1 MKKILTLMAAMSAC
15 AGTAMASD
23 FNFAD
28 PTKDAE
34 KPGSD
39 LNYNETA
46 KAFSFTVTK
55 DDEIT
60 LTATGD
66 VTVKLGGA
74 VLTAADGK
82 YKATA
87 DGELTIEL
95 GTSAVTKIVVVSSN
109 SRLVQAEIE
118 KAQDKMGEAIAAVA
132 KYVNYLD
139 FYNKVQE
146 EISKAGQKVQDVKA
160 KLAELKEANNVTD
173 DNREALI
180 AELTS
185 TTLLADDNY
194 GAVVMAEN
202 AIAKADEAFAKYKE
216 IVEVDSK
223 IATSALDK
231 ANGTATK
238 DEWRDNGGEAINNTT
253 MFTHNLKAVK
263 NNRGD
268 VTGTAL
274 DGFKTT
280 WIEGE
285 WKSLKDS
292 VNTIKNDALAE
303 LGKYPNSF
311 KGYKYVKSDFFY
323 YENGSDENDPD
334 NGKLWVNDDVLTDQA
349 AFQAKYQEVVA
360 KLRNVIARAN
370 FERDNLKT
378 VNDLTAKVNKVDD
391 ALKAGAPFALDAD
404 NDFNLLKEQI
414 TAMQTEI
421 SNSENR
427 YMYGQDELSTF
438 VTNISGVS
446 TMLDAFYTELVGKA
460 RTDLEAKL
468 DAAQKNLTKVS
479 YEVSAKYEHES
490 ATQVE
495 YQKQFSEQQ
504 NKLDEVKKNVAASA
518 FPTVQTDYKAFA
530 DRISNINKKVDEI
543 WGTTLSSQKQEILT
557 HNQEAKDQIFKAIDA
572 VRADYSL
579 YVEKINTWI
588 TDDATKA
595 AATDLKAN
603 LNKLF
608 SIVNGL
614 DDMKAE
620 VTEAVDKMTEN
631 IKKESDEEFGAHY
644 EANKNI
650 YRLTDD
656 KVKGYLNST
665 ETVSNTIYNE
675 LKAAA
680 KTANAKAY
688 YFVQHS
694 YNIKSIDWADDLI
707 KTAKRNVKTGDRNEK
722 MSAAAAAKF
731 KVAYG
736 KIREKDLTA
745 PEGQQ
750 GEGYVKIAETE
761 IDRLNTYDVDAADF
775 KDNILADKVVKNK
788 DGKRELPEKFIAP
801 VETAVKALNEE
812 LESYTTQYELIYEK
826 KVEWNTAKAKEDE
839 LQAKVD
845 AWEEAN
851 KVAAENH
858 FNVNKE
864 LTLVNED
871 LAKAL
876 ENLEEG
882 CLTAK
887 KCEDATNKA
896 LENYEVKMYMIQH
909 FTEAKANEAAAP
921 VVSAKVAEVEKA
933 IADARTKVADYADD
947 IKNKANAELNTI
959 DGKLTTLKKS
969 IDLSVKK
976 NEIAANKDGF
986 IASLTTLAG
995 DVTKVLEAAAQAA
1008 KDADLDYNGDGKVNV
1023 QDLVDADADFQK
1035 TGDGFTFYKFLDAYL
1050 EYLSK

>member
-23 FNFAD
+23 FNFAN
-28 PTKDAE
+28 PSVDAKE
-34 KPGSD
+34 EGSA
-39 LNYNETA
+39 LTYNETA

-66 VTVKLGGA
+66 VTVKLEGT
-74 VLTAADGK
+74 VLTAEDGK

-87 DGELTIEL
+87 DGTLTIEL

-118 KAQDKMGEAIAAVA
+118 KAQVKMGEAIAAVA
-132 KYVNYLD
+132 KYVGYGD
-139 FYNKVQE
+139 FYNAVQA

-160 KLAELKEANNVTD
+160 KLAVLKETNSVTD

-185 TTLLADDNY
+185 TTLLADGNY
-194 GAVVMAEN
+194 GAVKMAEN
-202 AIAKADEAFAKYKE
+202 AVAEAETTFALFNKIIGTEKEGDDAKVAID
-216 IVEVDSK
+216 
-223 IATSALDK
+223 ALNK
-231 ANGTATK
+231 ANGVATQG
-238 DEWRDNGGEAINNTT
+238 EWMVNGGEKINNTT

-263 NNRGD
+263 NHLGI
-268 VTGTAL
+268 VTKVEL

-280 WIEGE
+280 WIESE
-285 WKSLKDS
+285 WKNLNKE
-292 VNTIKNDALAE
+292 VNETIKNAAVAE
-303 LGKYPNSF
+303 LGKFPKAF
-311 KGYKYVKSDFFY
+311 V
-323 YENGSDENDPD
+323 ENDE
-334 NGKLWVNDDVLTDQA
+334 QA
-349 AFQAKYQEVVA
+349 FIEMYQEVVE

-378 VNDLTAKVNKVDD
+378 VNDLTAKVNKVDA
-391 ALKAGAPFALDAD
+391 ALKAGAPFVLDAD
-404 NDFNLLKEQI
+404 NDFTLLKEQI

-421 SNSENR
+421 SSSENR
-427 YMYGQDELSTF
+427 YMYSQDNFSEF
-438 VTNISGVS
+438 VNTISGVS
-446 TMLDAFYTELVGKA
+446 TKLDGFYTELVGKA
-460 RTDLEAKL
+460 RTDLQAKL
-468 DAAQKNLTKVS
+468 KAAQENLTKVS

-490 ATQVE
+490 ATQKE

-504 NKLDEVKKNVAASA
+504 NKLDEVKKNVAAST
-518 FPTVQTDYKAFA
+518 FPTVQTDYKAFV
-530 DRISNINKKVDEI
+530 DQISNINKKVDEI
-543 WGTTLSSQKQEILT
+543 WGTTLSSQKAEINT
-557 HNQEAKDQIFKAIDA
+557 HNQAAKKKIFDAIDA

-588 TDDATKA
+588 NDDATKKS
-595 AATDLKAN
+595 ATDLKAN
-603 LNKLF
+603 LNELF

-650 YRLTDD
+650 YRLTED
-656 KVKGYLNST
+656 KVTGYLNST
-665 ETVSNTIYNE
+665 KTVSDAIYDE
-675 LKAAA
+675 LKEAAT
-680 KTANAKAY
+680 TANAKAY
-688 YFVQHS
+688 DFVKTNTG
-694 YNIKSIDWADDLI
+694 YGVKSIRWANNLI
-707 KTAKRNVKTGDRNEK
+707 SDAKYNVKTGDKNEK
-722 MSAAAAAKF
+722 MSAEAAAKF
-731 KVAYG
+731 KAAYD
-736 KIREKDLTA
+736 KIAQKDLTA
-745 PEGQQ
+745 PKGEQ

-761 IDRLNTYDVDAADF
+761 IERLYNYDINKADF

-788 DGKRELPEKFIAP
+788 EGKRELPEQYIAP
-801 VETAVKALNEE
+801 VETAVNALNNE
-812 LESYTTQYELIYEK
+812 LESYKAQYKDIYAL
-826 KVEWNTAKAKEDE
+826 KVDWNTAKAKEDE

-845 AWEEAN
+845 AWEKAN
-851 KVAAENH
+851 NVAAENH

-864 LTLVNED
+864 LTAVNEN
-871 LAKAL
+871 LAKTL
-876 ENLEEG
+876 ENLEKG
-882 CLTAK
+882 CLTAT
-887 KCEDATNKA
+887 KCQDATDKA
-896 LENYEVKMYMIQH
+896 KENYAVKMYMIQH

-947 IKNKANAELNTI
+947 IKNKANADLNTI
-959 DGKLTTLKKS
+959 DDKLTTLKNS
-969 IDLSVKK
+969 IDASVKA
-976 NEIAANKDGF
+976 NTIAANKDGF

-1008 KDADLDYNGDGKVNV
+1008 KDADLDYNGDGKVDV
-1023 QDLVDADADFQK
+1023 KDLVDADADFQN

>member
-23 FNFAD
+23 FNFAN
-28 PTKDAE
+28 PTVDAKE
-34 KPGSD
+34 DGSA
-39 LNYNETA
+39 LTYNETA
-46 KAFSFTVTK
+46 KAFSFTVTNG
-55 DDEIT
+55 DEIT

-74 VLTAADGK
+74 VLTAEDGK

-118 KAQDKMGEAIAAVA
+118 KAQVKMGEVIAAAA

-139 FYNKVQE
+139 FYNAVQA

-160 KLAELKEANNVTD
+160 KLAEYKEANNVTD
-173 DNREALI
+173 ANKDALI
-180 AELTS
+180 AELNS
-185 TTLLADDNY
+185 TVLLADGNY
-194 GAVVMAEN
+194 GAVKMAED
-202 AIAKADEAFAKYKE
+202 AIANADATFALFN
-216 IVEVDSK
+216 K
-223 IATSALDK
+223 IIGTDAKVALNALKK
-231 ANGTATK
+231 ANGTATQG
-238 DEWRDNGGEAINNTT
+238 EWVVNGGERINNTT

-263 NNRGD
+263 NNHGI
-268 VTGTAL
+268 VTDTAL

-280 WIEGE
+280 WIESE
-285 WKSLKDS
+285 WTNLNNE
-292 VNTIKNDALAE
+292 VNTTIKNAAIAE
-303 LGKYPNSF
+303 LNKYPAAF
-311 KGYKYVKSDFFY
+311 V
-323 YENGSDENDPD
+323 ENDE
-334 NGKLWVNDDVLTDQA
+334 QA
-349 AFQAKYQEVVA
+349 FVDMYQEVVE
-360 KLRNVIARAN
+360 KLANVIARAN

-378 VNDLTAKVNKVDD
+378 VNDLTAKVNKVDA

-404 NDFNLLKEQI
+404 NDFTLLKEQI

-421 SNSENR
+421 SSSENR
-427 YMYGQDELSTF
+427 YMYSQDNFSTF
-438 VTNISGVS
+438 VTNINGVS
-446 TMLDAFYTELVGKA
+446 TKLDAFYTELVGKA

-490 ATQVE
+490 ATQKE

-530 DRISNINKKVDEI
+530 DQISNINKKVDEI

-588 TDDATKA
+588 NDDATKA

-603 LNKLF
+603 LNELF

-650 YRLTDD
+650 YRLTED
-656 KVKGYLNST
+656 KVTGYLNST
-665 ETVSNTIYNE
+665 KTVSDAIYDE

-680 KTANAKAY
+680 RTANAKAY
-688 YFVQHS
+688 NFVKTNTN
-694 YNIKSIDWADDLI
+694 YGVKSIRWATNLI
-707 KTAKRNVKTGDRNEK
+707 SDAKRNVKTGDRNEK

-731 KVAYG
+731 KVAYD
-736 KIREKDLTA
+736 KIREKDPNA

-761 IDRLNTYDVDAADF
+761 IERLYHYDITKADF

-801 VETAVKALNEE
+801 VETAVNALNKE
-812 LESYTTQYELIYEK
+812 LESYTTQYKLIYEK

-845 AWEEAN
+845 AWEKAN
-851 KVAAENH
+851 NVAAENH

-896 LENYEVKMYMIQH
+896 IENYKVKMYMIEH

-947 IKNKANAELNTI
+947 IKNKANADLNTI
-959 DGKLTTLKKS
+959 DGNLKTLKSS
-969 IDLSVKK
+969 IDASVKA
-976 NEIAANKDGF
+976 NTIAANKDSF

-1008 KDADLDYNGDGKVNV
+1008 KDANLDYNGDGKVNV

>member
-23 FNFAD
+23 FNFAN
-28 PTKDAE
+28 PSVDAKE
-34 KPGSD
+34 DGSA
-39 LNYNETA
+39 LTYNETA
-46 KAFSFTVTK
+46 KAFSFTVTAE
-55 DDEIT
+55 DEIT

-66 VTVKLGGA
+66 VTVKLNGST
-74 VLTAADGK
+74 LTAVDGK

-87 DGELTIEL
+87 DGKLTIEL
-95 GTSAVTKIVVVSSN
+95 GTSVVTKIVVVSSN

-118 KAQDKMGEAIAAVA
+118 KAQVKMGDAIAAVA

-146 EISKAGQKVQDVKA
+146 EISKAGRKVQDVKA
-160 KLAELKEANNVTD
+160 KLAELKETNSVTD
-173 DNREALI
+173 ANRETLI

-185 TTLLADDNY
+185 TTLLADGNY
-194 GAVVMAEN
+194 GAVKMAEN
-202 AIAKADEAFAKYKE
+202 AVAEAETTFALFNKIIGTEKEGDDAKVAID
-216 IVEVDSK
+216 
-223 IATSALDK
+223 ALNK
-231 ANGTATK
+231 ANGVATQG
-238 DEWRDNGGEAINNTT
+238 EWMVNGGEKINNTT

-263 NNRGD
+263 NHLGI
-268 VTGTAL
+268 VTKVEL

-280 WIEGE
+280 WIESE
-285 WKSLKDS
+285 WKNLNKE
-292 VNTIKNDALAE
+292 VNETIKNAAVAE
-303 LGKYPNSF
+303 LGKFPKAF
-311 KGYKYVKSDFFY
+311 V
-323 YENGSDENDPD
+323 ENDE
-334 NGKLWVNDDVLTDQA
+334 QA
-349 AFQAKYQEVVA
+349 FIEMYQEVVE

-378 VNDLTAKVNKVDD
+378 VNDLTAKVNKVDA

-404 NDFNLLKEQI
+404 NDFTLLKEQI

-421 SNSENR
+421 NSSENR
-427 YMYGQDELSTF
+427 YMYSQDNFSEF
-438 VTNISGVS
+438 VNTISGVS
-446 TMLDAFYTELVGKA
+446 TKLDGFYTELVGKA
-460 RTDLEAKL
+460 RTDLQAKL
-468 DAAQKNLTKVS
+468 KAAQENLTKVS

-490 ATQVE
+490 ATQKE

-504 NKLDEVKKNVAASA
+504 NSLDKVKNDVKAST
-518 FPTVQTDYKAFA
+518 FPTVQTDYKTFV
-530 DRISNINKKVDEI
+530 DQISNINKKVDEI
-543 WGTTLSSQKQEILT
+543 WGTTLSKQKAEINT
-557 HNQEAKDQIFKAIDA
+557 HNQEAKNQIFKAIDA

-588 TDDATKA
+588 NDDATKK

-603 LNKLF
+603 LNELF

-650 YRLTDD
+650 YRLTED
-656 KVKGYLNST
+656 KVTGYLNST
-665 ETVSNTIYNE
+665 KTVSDAIYDE
-675 LKAAA
+675 LKEAAT
-680 KTANAKAY
+680 TANDKAY
-688 YFVQHS
+688 DFVKTNTG
-694 YNIKSIDWADDLI
+694 YGVKSIRWANNLI
-707 KTAKRNVKTGDRNEK
+707 SDAKYNVKTGDKNEK
-722 MSAAAAAKF
+722 MSAEAAAKF
-731 KVAYG
+731 KAAYD
-736 KIREKDLTA
+736 KIAQKDLTA
-745 PEGQQ
+745 PKGEQ

-761 IDRLNTYDVDAADF
+761 IERLYNYDINKADF

-788 DGKRELPEKFIAP
+788 EGKRELPEQYIAP
-801 VETAVKALNEE
+801 VETAVNALNNE
-812 LESYTTQYELIYEK
+812 LESYKAQYKDIYAL
-826 KVEWNTAKAKEDE
+826 KVDWNTAKAKEDE

-845 AWEEAN
+845 AWEKAN
-851 KVAAENH
+851 NVAAENH

-864 LTLVNED
+864 LTAVNEN
-871 LAKAL
+871 LAKTL
-876 ENLEEG
+876 ENLEKG
-882 CLTAK
+882 CLTAT
-887 KCEDATNKA
+887 KCQDATDKA
-896 LENYEVKMYMIQH
+896 KENYAVKMYMIQH

-947 IKNKANAELNTI
+947 IKNKANADLNTI
-959 DGKLTTLKKS
+959 DGKLTTLKNS
-969 IDLSVKK
+969 IDASVKA
-976 NEIAANKDGF
+976 NTIAANKDGF

>member
-23 FNFAD
+23 FNFAN
-28 PTKDAE
+28 PTVDAKE
-34 KPGSD
+34 DGSA
-39 LNYNETA
+39 LTYNETA
-46 KAFSFTVTK
+46 KAFSFTVTAE
-55 DDEIT
+55 DEIT

-66 VTVKLGGA
+66 VTVKLNGSA
-74 VLTAADGK
+74 LTAVDGK

-118 KAQDKMGEAIAAVA
+118 KAQAKMGEAIAAVA
-132 KYVNYLD
+132 KYVGYSE
-139 FYNKVQE
+139 FYNKVQAE
-146 EISKAGQKVQDVKA
+146 VSKAGQKVQDVKA
-160 KLAELKEANNVTD
+160 KLAVLKETNKVTNE
-173 DNREALI
+173 NRDALI
-180 AELTS
+180 AELNS
-185 TTLLADDNY
+185 TTLLADGTY
-194 GAVVMAEN
+194 GAVKMAED
-202 AIAKADEAFAKYKE
+202 AIAKADATFALFT
-216 IVEVDSK
+216 K
-223 IATSALDK
+223 IIGTDAKVALDALTK
-231 ANGTATK
+231 ANGTATQG
-238 DEWRDNGGEAINNTT
+238 EWVVNGGEKINNTT

-263 NNRGD
+263 NHGI

-280 WIEGE
+280 WIESE
-285 WKSLKDS
+285 WKNLNDE
-292 VNTIKNDALAE
+292 VNKTIKDAAVAE
-303 LGKYPNSF
+303 LGKYPNAF
-311 KGYKYVKSDFFY
+311 V
-323 YENGSDENDPD
+323 ENDE
-334 NGKLWVNDDVLTDQA
+334 QA
-349 AFQAKYQEVVA
+349 FVAMYNEVVE

-378 VNDLTAKVNKVDD
+378 VNDLTAKVNKVDA

-404 NDFNLLKEQI
+404 NDFTLLKEQI

-421 SNSENR
+421 NSSENR
-427 YMYGQDELSTF
+427 YMYSQDNFSEF
-438 VTNISGVS
+438 VNTISGVS
-446 TMLDAFYTELVGKA
+446 TKLDGFYTELVGKA
-460 RTDLEAKL
+460 RTDLQAKL
-468 DAAQKNLTKVS
+468 KAAQENLTKVS

-490 ATQVE
+490 ATQKE

-504 NKLDEVKKNVAASA
+504 NKLDKVKNDVKAST
-518 FPTVQTDYKAFA
+518 FPTVQTDYKTFV
-530 DRISNINKKVDEI
+530 DQVSNINKKVDEI
-543 WGTTLSSQKQEILT
+543 WGTTLSSQKAEINT
-557 HNQEAKDQIFKAIDA
+557 HNQAAKNQIFKAIDA

-588 TDDATKA
+588 NDDATKK

-603 LNKLF
+603 LNELF

-650 YRLTDD
+650 YRLTED
-656 KVKGYLNST
+656 KVTGYLNST
-665 ETVSNTIYNE
+665 KTVSDAIYDE
-675 LKAAA
+675 LKEAAT
-680 KTANAKAY
+680 TANDKAY
-688 YFVQHS
+688 DFVKTNTG
-694 YNIKSIDWADDLI
+694 YGVKSIRWATNLI
-707 KTAKRNVKTGDRNEK
+707 SDAKRNVKTGDKNEK
-722 MSAAAAAKF
+722 MSVEAAAKF
-731 KVAYG
+731 KAAYD
-736 KIREKDLTA
+736 KIAQKDLTA
-745 PEGQQ
+745 PKGEQ

-761 IDRLNTYDVDAADF
+761 IERLYNYDINKADF

-788 DGKRELPEKFIAP
+788 EGKRELPEQYIAP
-801 VETAVKALNEE
+801 VETAVNALNKE
-812 LESYTTQYELIYEK
+812 LASYTAQYKDIYAL
-826 KVEWNTAKAKEDE
+826 KVDWNTAKAKEDE

-845 AWEEAN
+845 AWEKAN
-851 KVAAENH
+851 NVAAENH

-871 LAKAL
+871 LANTLK
-876 ENLEEG
+876 NLEKG
-882 CLTAK
+882 CLTAT
-887 KCEDATNKA
+887 KCQDATDKA
-896 LENYEVKMYMIQH
+896 KENYAVKMYMIQH

-933 IADARTKVADYADD
+933 IADARTKVAVYADD
-947 IKNKANAELNTI
+947 IKNKANADLNTI
-959 DGKLTTLKKS
+959 EGKLTDLKKS
-969 IDLSVKK
+969 IDLSVEK
-976 NEIAANKDGF
+976 NTIAANKDGF
-986 IASLTTLAG
+986 IANLTTLAG

-1008 KDADLDYNGDGKVNV
+1008 KDADLDYNGDGKVDV
-1023 QDLVDADADFQK
+1023 KDLVDADADFQN

>member
-23 FNFAD
+23 FNFAN
-28 PTKDAE
+28 PTVDAKE
-34 KPGSD
+34 DGSSLKYD
-39 LNYNETA
+39 ETA
-46 KAFSFTVTK
+46 KSFSFIVTAE
-55 DDEIT
+55 DEIT

-66 VTVKLGGA
+66 VTVKLNGST
-74 VLTAADGK
+74 LTAVDGK

-87 DGELTIEL
+87 DGTLTIEL

-118 KAQDKMGEAIAAVA
+118 KAQAKMGEAIAAVA

-146 EISKAGQKVQDVKA
+146 KISEAGQKVQDVKA
-160 KLAELKEANNVTD
+160 KLAEYKEANNVTD
-173 DNREALI
+173 ANKDALI
-180 AELTS
+180 AELNS
-185 TTLLADDNY
+185 TVLLADGNY
-194 GAVVMAEN
+194 GAVKMAEE
-202 AIAKADEAFAKYKE
+202 AIAKADATFALFN
-216 IVEVDSK
+216 K
-223 IATSALDK
+223 IIGTDAKVALDALTK
-231 ANGTATK
+231 ANGVAK
-238 DEWRDNGGEAINNTT
+238 QGEWIHYGGEKINNTT

-263 NNRGD
+263 NNLGI
-268 VTGTAL
+268 VTRTEL

-280 WIEGE
+280 WIESE
-285 WKSLKDS
+285 WMKLNDE
-292 VNTIKNDALAE
+292 VNTTIKDAAVAE
-303 LGKYPNSF
+303 LGKFPNAF
-311 KGYKYVKSDFFY
+311 V
-323 YENGSDENDPD
+323 ENDEHEND
-334 NGKLWVNDDVLTDQA
+334 EQGFINKYNEVIEKLH
-349 AFQAKYQEVVA
+349 
-360 KLRNVIARAN
+360 NVIARAN

-378 VNDLTAKVNKVDD
+378 VNDLTAKVNKVDE
-391 ALKAGAPFALDAD
+391 ALKAGAPFVLNTD
-404 NDFNLLKEQI
+404 NTATGPDQSLTEIEDFNLLKEQI
-414 TAMQTEI
+414 AMMQSEVN
-421 SNSENR
+421 SSENR
-427 YMYGQDELSTF
+427 YGYSQDEFNNNIIPAINTASTK
-438 VTNISGVS
+438 
-446 TMLDAFYTELVGKA
+446 LDAFYTELVGKA
-460 RTDLEAKL
+460 RKDLEAKL

-479 YEVSAKYEHES
+479 YEVSAKYENEKD
-490 ATQVE
+490 TQKD
-495 YQKQFSEQQ
+495 YQEKFSLQQ
-504 NKLDEVKKNVAASA
+504 NELDKVKKKVAAST
-518 FPTVQTDYKAFA
+518 FPTVQTDYKAFV
-530 DRISNINKKVDEI
+530 DQISNINKNVDEI
-543 WGTTLSSQKQEILT
+543 WGKTLSSQKAEINT

-588 TDDATKA
+588 NDDATKK

-603 LNKLF
+603 LNELF

-650 YRLTDD
+650 YRLTED
-656 KVKGYLNST
+656 KVTGYLNST
-665 ETVSNTIYNE
+665 KTVSDAIYDELKEAATTANDKAYDFVMNGYSVNTIGWAGD
-675 LKAAA
+675 LISAA
-680 KTANAKAY
+680 KRK
-688 YFVQHS
+688 
-694 YNIKSIDWADDLI
+694 
-707 KTAKRNVKTGDRNEK
+707 VKTGDKYEK
-722 MSAAAAAKF
+722 MSAEAAAKF
-731 KVAYG
+731 KAAYD
-736 KIREKDLTA
+736 KIAQKDLTA
-745 PEGQQ
+745 PKGEQ
-750 GEGYVKIAETE
+750 GEGYVEIAKTE
-761 IDRLNTYDVDAADF
+761 INRLKSYDINKADF

-788 DGKRELPEKFIAP
+788 EGKRELPEQYIAP
-801 VETAVKALNEE
+801 VETAVKALNDERI
-812 LESYTTQYELIYEK
+812 SYNKQFEAIYEK
-826 KVEWNTAKAKEDE
+826 KVDWNTAKAKEDE
-839 LQAKVD
+839 LQAKVN

-851 KVAAENH
+851 KVAPENH

-876 ENLEEG
+876 ENLEKG
-882 CLTAK
+882 CLTAS
-887 KCEDATNKA
+887 KCQDATNKA

-947 IKNKANAELNTI
+947 IKNKANADLNTI
-959 DGKLTTLKKS
+959 DGKLTTLKNS
-969 IDLSVKK
+969 IDASVKA
-976 NEIAANKDGF
+976 NTIAANKDGF

-1008 KDADLDYNGDGKVNV
+1008 KDADLDYNGDGKVDV
-1023 QDLVDADADFQK
+1023 KDLVDADADFQK

>member
-23 FNFAD
+23 FNFAN
-28 PTKDAE
+28 PTVDAKE
-34 KPGSD
+34 DGSSLKYD
-39 LNYNETA
+39 ETA
-46 KAFSFTVTK
+46 KSFSFTVTAE
-55 DDEIT
+55 DEIT

-66 VTVKLGGA
+66 VTVKLNGSA
-74 VLTAADGK
+74 LTAVDGK

-87 DGELTIEL
+87 DGTLTIEL

-118 KAQDKMGEAIAAVA
+118 KAQVKMGEAIAAVA
-132 KYVNYLD
+132 KYVGYGD
-139 FYNKVQE
+139 FYNAVQA

-160 KLAELKEANNVTD
+160 KLAVLKETNSVTD

-185 TTLLADDNY
+185 TTLLADGNY
-194 GAVVMAEN
+194 GAVKMAEN
-202 AIAKADEAFAKYKE
+202 AVAEAETTFALFNKIIGTEKEGDDAKVAID
-216 IVEVDSK
+216 
-223 IATSALDK
+223 ALNK
-231 ANGTATK
+231 ANGVATQG
-238 DEWRDNGGEAINNTT
+238 EWMVNGGEKINNTT

-263 NNRGD
+263 NHLGI
-268 VTGTAL
+268 VTKVEL

-280 WIEGE
+280 WIESE
-285 WKSLKDS
+285 WKNLNKE
-292 VNTIKNDALAE
+292 VNETIKNAAVAE
-303 LGKYPNSF
+303 LGKFPKAF
-311 KGYKYVKSDFFY
+311 V
-323 YENGSDENDPD
+323 ENDE
-334 NGKLWVNDDVLTDQA
+334 QA
-349 AFQAKYQEVVA
+349 FIEMYQEVVE

-378 VNDLTAKVNKVDD
+378 VNDLTAKVNKVDA
-391 ALKAGAPFALDAD
+391 ALKAGAPFVLDAD
-404 NDFNLLKEQI
+404 NDFTLLKEQI

-421 SNSENR
+421 SSSENR
-427 YMYGQDELSTF
+427 YMYSQDNFSEF
-438 VTNISGVS
+438 VNTISGVS
-446 TMLDAFYTELVGKA
+446 TKLDGFYTELVGKA
-460 RTDLEAKL
+460 RTDLQAKL
-468 DAAQKNLTKVS
+468 KAAQENLTKVS

-490 ATQVE
+490 ATQKE

-504 NKLDEVKKNVAASA
+504 NKLDEVKKNVAAST
-518 FPTVQTDYKAFA
+518 FPTVQTDYKAFV
-530 DRISNINKKVDEI
+530 DQISNINKKVDEI
-543 WGTTLSSQKQEILT
+543 WGTTLSSQKAEINT
-557 HNQEAKDQIFKAIDA
+557 HNQAAKKKIFDAIDA

-588 TDDATKA
+588 NDDATKK

-603 LNKLF
+603 LNELF

-650 YRLTDD
+650 YRLTED
-656 KVKGYLNST
+656 KVTGYLNST
-665 ETVSNTIYNE
+665 KTVSDAIYDE
-675 LKAAA
+675 LKEAAT
-680 KTANAKAY
+680 TANAKAY
-688 YFVQHS
+688 DFVKTNTG
-694 YNIKSIDWADDLI
+694 YGVKSIRWANNLI
-707 KTAKRNVKTGDRNEK
+707 SDAKYNVKTGDKNEK
-722 MSAAAAAKF
+722 MSAEAAAKF
-731 KVAYG
+731 KAAYD
-736 KIREKDLTA
+736 KIAQKDLTA
-745 PEGQQ
+745 PKGEQ

-761 IDRLNTYDVDAADF
+761 IERLYNYDINKADF

-788 DGKRELPEKFIAP
+788 EGKRELPEQYIAP
-801 VETAVKALNEE
+801 VETAVNALNNE
-812 LESYTTQYELIYEK
+812 LESYKAQYKDIYAL
-826 KVEWNTAKAKEDE
+826 KVDWNTAKAKEDE

-845 AWEEAN
+845 AWEKAN
-851 KVAAENH
+851 NVAAENH

-864 LTLVNED
+864 LTAVNEN
-871 LAKAL
+871 LAKTL
-876 ENLEEG
+876 ENLEKG
-882 CLTAK
+882 CLTAT
-887 KCEDATNKA
+887 KCQDATDKA
-896 LENYEVKMYMIQH
+896 KENYAVKMYMIQH

-947 IKNKANAELNTI
+947 IKNKANADLNTI
-959 DGKLTTLKKS
+959 DDKLTTLKNS
-969 IDLSVKK
+969 IDASVKA
-976 NEIAANKDGF
+976 NTIAANKDGF

-1008 KDADLDYNGDGKVNV
+1008 KDADLDYNGDGKVDV
-1023 QDLVDADADFQK
+1023 KDLVDADADFQN

>member
-23 FNFAD
+23 FNFAN
-28 PTKDAE
+28 PSVDAKE
-34 KPGSD
+34 EGSA
-39 LNYNETA
+39 LTYNETD
-46 KAFSFTVTK
+46 KAFSFTVTAE
-55 DDEIT
+55 DEIT

-66 VTVKLGGA
+66 VTVKLEGT
-74 VLTAADGK
+74 VLTAEGGK
-82 YKATA
+82 YKAKS
-87 DGELTIEL
+87 DGKLTIEL

-118 KAQDKMGEAIAAVA
+118 KAQVKMGEAIAAVA

-160 KLAELKEANNVTD
+160 KLAKLKEANNVTD
-173 DNREALI
+173 ANKDALI
-180 AELTS
+180 AELNS
-185 TTLLADDNY
+185 TVKLADDNY
-194 GAVVMAEN
+194 GAVKMAEDAVADAATTFALFN
-202 AIAKADEAFAKYKE
+202 KIIGTEKEGDDAKVAID
-216 IVEVDSK
+216 
-223 IATSALDK
+223 ALNK
-231 ANGTATK
+231 ANGTATQG
-238 DEWRDNGGEAINNTT
+238 EWIVNGGEKINNTT

-263 NNRGD
+263 NNLGYVLR
-268 VTGTAL
+268 TEL

-280 WIEGE
+280 WIESE
-285 WKSLKDS
+285 WKNLNKE
-292 VNTIKNDALAE
+292 VNETIKNAAVAE
-303 LGKYPNSF
+303 LGKFPKAF
-311 KGYKYVKSDFFY
+311 V
-323 YENGSDENDPD
+323 ENDE
-334 NGKLWVNDDVLTDQA
+334 QA
-349 AFQAKYQEVVA
+349 FIEMYQEVVE

-378 VNDLTAKVNKVDD
+378 VNDLTAKVNKVDA

-404 NDFNLLKEQI
+404 NDFTLLKEQI

-421 SNSENR
+421 NSSENR
-427 YMYGQDELSTF
+427 YMYSQDNFSEF
-438 VTNISGVS
+438 VNTISGVS
-446 TMLDAFYTELVGKA
+446 TKLDGFYTELVGKA
-460 RTDLEAKL
+460 RTDLQAKL
-468 DAAQKNLTKVS
+468 KAAQENLTKVS

-518 FPTVQTDYKAFA
+518 FPTVQTDYKAFV
-530 DRISNINKKVDEI
+530 DQISNINKNVDEI
-543 WGTTLSSQKQEILT
+543 WGKTLSEQKQEILD
-557 HNQEAKDQIFKAIDA
+557 HNKDAKEQIFKAIDA

-588 TDDATKA
+588 KDDATMK

-614 DDMKAE
+614 DDMKEE
-620 VTEAVDKMTEN
+620 VTKAVDKMTEN

-656 KVKGYLNST
+656 KVQGYLTST
-665 ETVSNTIYNE
+665 ETVSNAIYDE

-680 KTANAKAY
+680 RTANAKAY

-694 YNIKSIDWADDLI
+694 YNIKSIDWANDLI
-707 KTAKRNVKTGDRNEK
+707 DSAKRNNVKPGNKNEK
-722 MSAAAAAKF
+722 MSANAANEFKAA
-731 KVAYG
+731 YE
-736 KIREKDLTA
+736 KIREKDLSK
-745 PEGQQ
+745 PEDQQ
-750 GEGYVKIAETE
+750 GEGYVEIAKAE
-761 IDRLNTYDVDAADF
+761 IERLYNYNIDAADF
-775 KDNILADKVVKNK
+775 KDNILADKVVAIN
-788 DGKRELPEKFIAP
+788 GKRELPEKFIAP
-801 VETAVKALNEE
+801 VETAVNALNKE
-812 LESYTTQYELIYEK
+812 LESYTTQYKLIYEK

-851 KVAAENH
+851 KVAPENH

-871 LAKAL
+871 LANAL
-876 ENLEEG
+876 DNLEKG
-882 CLTAK
+882 CLTAS
-887 KCEDATNKA
+887 KCEAATNKA
-896 LENYEVKMYMIQH
+896 IENYKVKMYMIEH

-921 VVSAKVAEVEKA
+921 VVSAKVAEAEKA

-947 IKNKANAELNTI
+947 IKNKANADLNTI
-959 DGKLTTLKKS
+959 DGKLTTLKNS
-969 IDLSVKK
+969 IDASVKA
-976 NEIAANKDGF
+976 NTIAANKDGF

>member
-23 FNFAD
+23 FNFAN
-28 PTKDAE
+28 PTVDAKE
-34 KPGSD
+34 DGSSPLKYD
-39 LNYNETA
+39 KTA
-46 KAFSFTVTK
+46 KSFSFTVTAE
-55 DDEIT
+55 DEIT
-60 LTATGD
+60 LTATGN
-66 VTVKLGGA
+66 VTVKLNGTA
-74 VLTAADGK
+74 LTAENGK
-82 YKATA
+82 YKAKA

-118 KAQDKMGEAIAAVA
+118 KAQVKMGDAIAAVA

-146 EISKAGQKVQDVKA
+146 EISKAGRKVQDVKA
-160 KLAELKEANNVTD
+160 KLAELKETNSVTA

-185 TTLLADDNY
+185 TTLLADGNY
-194 GAVVMAEN
+194 GAVKMAEN
-202 AIAKADEAFAKYKE
+202 AVAEAETTFALFNKIIDTDAKEN
-216 IVEVDSK
+216 
-223 IATSALDK
+223 ALNALTK
-231 ANGTATK
+231 ANGVATQG
-238 DEWRDNGGEAINNTT
+238 EWMVNGGVKINNTT

-263 NNRGD
+263 NQLGI
-268 VTGTAL
+268 VTKVEL

-280 WIEGE
+280 WIESE
-285 WKSLKDS
+285 WKNLNDE
-292 VNTIKNDALAE
+292 VNITIKNAAVAE
-303 LGKYPNSF
+303 LGKF
-311 KGYKYVKSDFFY
+311 HKAFV
-323 YENGSDENDPD
+323 ENDE
-334 NGKLWVNDDVLTDQA
+334 QA
-349 AFQAKYQEVVA
+349 FVEMYKEVVE

-378 VNDLTAKVNKVDD
+378 VNDLTAKVNKVDA

-404 NDFNLLKEQI
+404 NDFTLLKEQI

-421 SNSENR
+421 NSSENR
-427 YMYGQDELSTF
+427 YMYSQDNFSEF
-438 VTNISGVS
+438 VNTISGVS
-446 TMLDAFYTELVGKA
+446 TKLDGFYTELVGKA
-460 RTDLEAKL
+460 RTDLQAKL
-468 DAAQKNLTKVS
+468 KAAQENLTKVS

-490 ATQVE
+490 ATQKE

-504 NKLDEVKKNVAASA
+504 NKLDKVKKDVTDST
-518 FPTVQTDYKAFA
+518 FPTVQTDYKTFV
-530 DRISNINKKVDEI
+530 DQISNINKKVDEI
-543 WGTTLSSQKQEILT
+543 WGTTLSKQKAEINT
-557 HNQEAKDQIFKAIDA
+557 HNQESKNQIFKAIDA

-588 TDDATKA
+588 KDDATKK

-603 LNKLF
+603 LNELF

-650 YRLTDD
+650 YRLTED
-656 KVKGYLNST
+656 KVTGYLNST
-665 ETVSNTIYNE
+665 KTVSDAIYNE
-675 LKAAA
+675 LKEAAT
-680 KTANAKAY
+680 TANDKAY
-688 YFVQHS
+688 DFVKTNTG
-694 YNIKSIDWADDLI
+694 YGVKSIRWATNLI
-707 KTAKRNVKTGDRNEK
+707 SDAKRNVKTGDKNEK
-722 MSAAAAAKF
+722 MSVEAAAKF
-731 KVAYG
+731 KAAYD
-736 KIREKDLTA
+736 KIAQKDLTA
-745 PEGQQ
+745 PKGEQ

-761 IDRLNTYDVDAADF
+761 IERLYNYDINKADF

-788 DGKRELPEKFIAP
+788 EGKRELPEQYIAP
-801 VETAVKALNEE
+801 VETAVNALNKE
-812 LESYTTQYELIYEK
+812 LASYTAQYKDIYAL
-826 KVEWNTAKAKEDE
+826 KVDWNTAKAKEDE

-845 AWEEAN
+845 AWEKAN
-851 KVAAENH
+851 NVAAENH

-871 LAKAL
+871 LANTL
-876 ENLEEG
+876 TNLEKG
-882 CLTAK
+882 CLTAR
-887 KCEDATNKA
+887 KCQEATDKA
-896 LENYEVKMYMIQH
+896 KENYAVKMYMIQH

-933 IADARTKVADYADD
+933 IADARTKVAVYADD
-947 IKNKANAELNTI
+947 IKNKANADLNTI
-959 DGKLTTLKKS
+959 EGKLTDLKKS
-969 IDLSVKK
+969 IDLSVEK
-976 NEIAANKDGF
+976 NTIAANKDGF
-986 IASLTTLAG
+986 IANLTTLAG

>member
-23 FNFAD
+23 FNFAN
-28 PTKDAE
+28 PTVDAKE
-34 KPGSD
+34 DGSA
-39 LNYNETA
+39 LTYNETA
-46 KAFSFTVTK
+46 KAFSFTVTAE
-55 DDEIT
+55 DEIT

-66 VTVKLGGA
+66 VTVKLNGST
-74 VLTAADGK
+74 LTAVDGK

-87 DGELTIEL
+87 DGKLTIEL
-95 GTSAVTKIVVVSSN
+95 GTSVVTKIVVVSSN

-118 KAQDKMGEAIAAVA
+118 KAQVKMGEAIAAVA
-132 KYVNYLD
+132 KYVGYGD
-139 FYNKVQE
+139 FYNAVQAE
-146 EISKAGQKVQDVKA
+146 VSKAGQKVQDVKA
-160 KLAELKEANNVTD
+160 KLAVLKETNSVTD
-173 DNREALI
+173 ANRVALI
-180 AELTS
+180 AELNS
-185 TTLLADDNY
+185 DVLLADGNY
-194 GAVVMAEN
+194 GAVKMAEN
-202 AIAKADEAFAKYKE
+202 AVAEAETTFALFNKIIDTDAKEN
-216 IVEVDSK
+216 
-223 IATSALDK
+223 ALNALTK
-231 ANGTATK
+231 ANGVATQG
-238 DEWRDNGGEAINNTT
+238 EWMVNGGVKINNTT

-263 NNRGD
+263 NQLGI
-268 VTGTAL
+268 VTKVEL

-280 WIEGE
+280 WIESE
-285 WKSLKDS
+285 WKNLNDE
-292 VNTIKNDALAE
+292 VNITIKNAAVAE
-303 LGKYPNSF
+303 LGKFPKAF
-311 KGYKYVKSDFFY
+311 V
-323 YENGSDENDPD
+323 ENDE
-334 NGKLWVNDDVLTDQA
+334 QA
-349 AFQAKYQEVVA
+349 FVAMYQEVVE

-378 VNDLTAKVNKVDD
+378 VNDLTAKVNKVDA
-391 ALKAGAPFALDAD
+391 ALKAGAPFVLDAD
-404 NDFNLLKEQI
+404 NDFTLLKEQI

-421 SNSENR
+421 NSSENR
-427 YMYGQDELSTF
+427 YMYSQDNFSEF
-438 VTNISGVS
+438 VNTISGVS
-446 TMLDAFYTELVGKA
+446 TKLDGFYTELVGKA
-460 RTDLEAKL
+460 RTDLQTKL
-468 DAAQKNLTKVS
+468 KAAQENLTKVS

-490 ATQVE
+490 ATQKE

-518 FPTVQTDYKAFA
+518 FPTVQTDYKAFV
-530 DRISNINKKVDEI
+530 DQISNINKKVDEI
-543 WGTTLSSQKQEILT
+543 WGTTLSSQKAEINT
-557 HNQEAKDQIFKAIDA
+557 HNQAAKKKIFDAIDA

-588 TDDATKA
+588 NDDATKK

-603 LNKLF
+603 LNELF

-650 YRLTDD
+650 YRLTED
-656 KVKGYLNST
+656 KVTGYLNST
-665 ETVSNTIYNE
+665 KTVSDAIYDE
-675 LKAAA
+675 LKEAAT
-680 KTANAKAY
+680 TANAKAY
-688 YFVQHS
+688 DFVKTNTG
-694 YNIKSIDWADDLI
+694 YGVKSIRWANNLI
-707 KTAKRNVKTGDRNEK
+707 SDAKYNVKTGDKNEK
-722 MSAAAAAKF
+722 MSAEAAAKF
-731 KVAYG
+731 KAAYD
-736 KIREKDLTA
+736 KIAQKDLTA
-745 PEGQQ
+745 PKGEQ

-761 IDRLNTYDVDAADF
+761 IERLYNYDINKADF

-788 DGKRELPEKFIAP
+788 EGKRELPEQYIAP
-801 VETAVKALNEE
+801 VETAVNALNNE
-812 LESYTTQYELIYEK
+812 LESYKAQYKDIYAL
-826 KVEWNTAKAKEDE
+826 KVDWNTAKAKEDE

-845 AWEEAN
+845 AWEKAN
-851 KVAAENH
+851 NVAAENH

-864 LTLVNED
+864 LTAVNEN
-871 LAKAL
+871 LAKTL
-876 ENLEEG
+876 ENLEKG
-882 CLTAK
+882 CLTAT
-887 KCEDATNKA
+887 KCQDATDKA
-896 LENYEVKMYMIQH
+896 KENYAVKMYMIQH

-947 IKNKANAELNTI
+947 IKNKANADLNTI
-959 DGKLTTLKKS
+959 DGKLTTLKNS
-969 IDLSVKK
+969 IDASVKA
-976 NEIAANKDGF
+976 NTIAANKDGF

>member
-23 FNFAD
+23 FNFAN
-28 PTKDAE
+28 PTVDAKE
-34 KPGSD
+34 DGSSLKYD
-39 LNYNETA
+39 ETA
-46 KAFSFTVTK
+46 KAFSFTVTAE
-55 DDEIT
+55 DEIT

-66 VTVKLGGA
+66 VTVKLNGST
-74 VLTAADGK
+74 LTAVDGK

-87 DGELTIEL
+87 DGTLTIEL

-118 KAQDKMGEAIAAVA
+118 KAQVKMGEAIAAVA
-132 KYVNYLD
+132 KYVGYGD
-139 FYNKVQE
+139 FYNAVQAE
-146 EISKAGQKVQDVKA
+146 VSKAGQKVQDVKA
-160 KLAELKEANNVTD
+160 KLAVLKETNSVTD
-173 DNREALI
+173 ANRVALI
-180 AELTS
+180 AELNS
-185 TTLLADDNY
+185 DVLLADGNY
-194 GAVVMAEN
+194 GAVKMAEN
-202 AIAKADEAFAKYKE
+202 AVAEAETTFALFNKIIDTDAKEN
-216 IVEVDSK
+216 
-223 IATSALDK
+223 ALNALTK
-231 ANGTATK
+231 ANGVATQG
-238 DEWRDNGGEAINNTT
+238 EWMVNGGVKINNTT

-263 NNRGD
+263 NQLGI
-268 VTGTAL
+268 VTKVEL

-280 WIEGE
+280 WIESE
-285 WKSLKDS
+285 WKNLNDE
-292 VNTIKNDALAE
+292 VNITIKNAAVAE
-303 LGKYPNSF
+303 LGKFPKAF
-311 KGYKYVKSDFFY
+311 V
-323 YENGSDENDPD
+323 ENDE
-334 NGKLWVNDDVLTDQA
+334 QA
-349 AFQAKYQEVVA
+349 FVEMYKEVVE

-378 VNDLTAKVNKVDD
+378 VNDLTAKVNKVDA

-404 NDFNLLKEQI
+404 NDFTLLKEQI

-421 SNSENR
+421 NSSENR
-427 YMYGQDELSTF
+427 YMYSQDNFSEF
-438 VTNISGVS
+438 VNTISGVS
-446 TMLDAFYTELVGKA
+446 TKLDGFYTELVGKA

-490 ATQVE
+490 ATQKE

-518 FPTVQTDYKAFA
+518 FPTVQTDYKTFV
-530 DRISNINKKVDEI
+530 DQISNINKKVDEI
-543 WGTTLSSQKQEILT
+543 WGTTLSSQKAEINT
-557 HNQEAKDQIFKAIDA
+557 HNQEAKKKIFDAIDA

-588 TDDATKA
+588 NDDATKKA
-595 AATDLKAN
+595 AIDLKAN
-603 LNKLF
+603 LNELF

-650 YRLTDD
+650 YRLTED
-656 KVKGYLNST
+656 KVTGYLNST
-665 ETVSNTIYNE
+665 KTVSDAIYDE
-675 LKAAA
+675 LKEAAT
-680 KTANAKAY
+680 TANAKAY
-688 YFVQHS
+688 DFVKTNTG
-694 YNIKSIDWADDLI
+694 YGVKSIRWANNLI
-707 KTAKRNVKTGDRNEK
+707 SDAKYNVKTGDKNEK
-722 MSAAAAAKF
+722 MSAEAAAKF
-731 KVAYG
+731 KAAYD
-736 KIREKDLTA
+736 KIAQKDLTA
-745 PEGQQ
+745 PKGEQ

-761 IDRLNTYDVDAADF
+761 IERLYNYDINKADF

-788 DGKRELPEKFIAP
+788 EGKRELPEQYIAP
-801 VETAVKALNEE
+801 VETAVNALNNE
-812 LESYTTQYELIYEK
+812 LESYKAQYKDIYAL
-826 KVEWNTAKAKEDE
+826 KVDWNTAKAKEDE

-845 AWEEAN
+845 AWEKAN
-851 KVAAENH
+851 NVTAENH

-864 LTLVNED
+864 LTAVNEN
-871 LAKAL
+871 LAKTL
-876 ENLEEG
+876 ENLEKG
-882 CLTAK
+882 CLTAT
-887 KCEDATNKA
+887 KCQDATDKA
-896 LENYEVKMYMIQH
+896 KENYAVKMYMIQH

-947 IKNKANAELNTI
+947 IKNKANADLNTI
-959 DGKLTTLKKS
+959 DGKLTTLKNS
-969 IDLSVKK
+969 IDASVKA
-976 NEIAANKDGF
+976 NTIAANKDGF

-1008 KDADLDYNGDGKVNV
+1008 KDADLDYNGDGKVDV
-1023 QDLVDADADFQK
+1023 KDLVDADADFQN

>member
-23 FNFAD
+23 FNFAN
-28 PTKDAE
+28 PTVDAKE
-34 KPGSD
+34 DGSSPLKYD
-39 LNYNETA
+39 KTA
-46 KAFSFTVTK
+46 KSFSFTVTAE
-55 DDEIT
+55 DEIT
-60 LTATGD
+60 LTATGN
-66 VTVKLGGA
+66 VTVKLNGTA
-74 VLTAADGK
+74 LTAENGK

-118 KAQDKMGEAIAAVA
+118 KAQVKMGDAIAAVA

-146 EISKAGQKVQDVKA
+146 EISKAGRKVQDVKA
-160 KLAELKEANNVTD
+160 KLAELKETNSVTD
-173 DNREALI
+173 ANREALI

-185 TTLLADDNY
+185 TTLLADGNY
-194 GAVVMAEN
+194 GAVKMAEN
-202 AIAKADEAFAKYKE
+202 AVAEAETTFALFNKIIGTEKEGDDAKVAID
-216 IVEVDSK
+216 
-223 IATSALDK
+223 ALNK
-231 ANGTATK
+231 ANGVATQG
-238 DEWRDNGGEAINNTT
+238 EWMVNGGEKINNTT

-263 NNRGD
+263 NHLGI
-268 VTGTAL
+268 VTKVEL

-280 WIEGE
+280 WIESE
-285 WKSLKDS
+285 WKNLNKE
-292 VNTIKNDALAE
+292 VNETIKNAAVAE
-303 LGKYPNSF
+303 LGKFPKAF
-311 KGYKYVKSDFFY
+311 V
-323 YENGSDENDPD
+323 ENDE
-334 NGKLWVNDDVLTDQA
+334 QA
-349 AFQAKYQEVVA
+349 FIEMYQEVVE

-378 VNDLTAKVNKVDD
+378 VNDLTAKVNKVDA

-404 NDFNLLKEQI
+404 NDFTLLKEQI

-421 SNSENR
+421 NSSENR
-427 YMYGQDELSTF
+427 YMYSQDNFSEF
-438 VTNISGVS
+438 VNTISGVS
-446 TMLDAFYTELVGKA
+446 TKLDGFYTELVGKA
-460 RTDLEAKL
+460 RTDLQAKL
-468 DAAQKNLTKVS
+468 KAAQENLTKVS

-490 ATQVE
+490 ATQKE

-504 NKLDEVKKNVAASA
+504 NSLDKVKNDVKAST
-518 FPTVQTDYKAFA
+518 FPTVQTDYKTFV
-530 DRISNINKKVDEI
+530 DQISNINKKVDEI
-543 WGTTLSSQKQEILT
+543 WGTTLSKQKAEINT
-557 HNQEAKDQIFKAIDA
+557 HNQEAKNQIFKAIDA

-588 TDDATKA
+588 NDDATKK

-603 LNKLF
+603 LNELF

-650 YRLTDD
+650 YRLTED
-656 KVKGYLNST
+656 KVTGYLNST
-665 ETVSNTIYNE
+665 KTVSDAIYDE
-675 LKAAA
+675 LKEAAT
-680 KTANAKAY
+680 TANAKAY
-688 YFVQHS
+688 DFVKTNTG
-694 YNIKSIDWADDLI
+694 YGVKSIRWANNLI
-707 KTAKRNVKTGDRNEK
+707 SDAKYNVKTGDKNEK
-722 MSAAAAAKF
+722 MSAEAAAKF
-731 KVAYG
+731 KAAYD
-736 KIREKDLTA
+736 KIAQKDLTA
-745 PEGQQ
+745 PKGEQ

-761 IDRLNTYDVDAADF
+761 IERLYNYDINKADF

-788 DGKRELPEKFIAP
+788 EGKRELPEQYIAP
-801 VETAVKALNEE
+801 VETAVNALNKE
-812 LESYTTQYELIYEK
+812 LESYKVQYKDIYDL
-826 KVEWNTAKAKEDE
+826 KVKWNTAKAKEDE
-839 LQAKVD
+839 LQAEVD
-845 AWEEAN
+845 AWEKAN
-851 KVAAENH
+851 NVTAENH

-864 LTLVNED
+864 LTAVNEN
-871 LAKAL
+871 LAKTL
-876 ENLEEG
+876 ENLEKG
-882 CLTAK
+882 CLTAT
-887 KCEDATNKA
+887 KCQDATDKA
-896 LENYEVKMYMIQH
+896 KENYAVKMYMIQH

-947 IKNKANAELNTI
+947 IKNKANADLNTI
-959 DGKLTTLKKS
+959 DDKLTTLKNS
-969 IDLSVKK
+969 IDASVKA
-976 NEIAANKDGF
+976 NTIAANKDGF

-1008 KDADLDYNGDGKVNV
+1008 KDADLDYNGDGKVDIK
-1023 QDLVDADADFQK
+1023 DLVDADADFQK

>member
-23 FNFAD
+23 FNFAN
-28 PTKDAE
+28 PSVDAE
-34 KPGSD
+34 KPGSALTYD
-39 LNYNETA
+39 ETA
-46 KAFSFTVTK
+46 KAFSFDVK
-55 DDEIT
+55 AEDEIT

-66 VTVKLGGA
+66 VTVKLGGT
-74 VLTAADGK
+74 VLTAEDGK

-118 KAQDKMGEAIAAVA
+118 NAQVKMGEAIAAVA
-132 KYVNYLD
+132 KYVDYLD
-139 FYNKVQE
+139 FYNAVQA

-160 KLAELKEANNVTD
+160 KLAELKETNNVTD
-173 DNREALI
+173 DNKDILI
-180 AELTS
+180 AELNS
-185 TTLLADDNY
+185 DVLLADGNY
-194 GAVVMAEN
+194 GAVKMAEN
-202 AIAKADEAFAKYKE
+202 AVTEADAAFAKYKQ

-223 IATSALDK
+223 IATDALTK
-231 ANGTATK
+231 ANGVAST
-238 DEWRDNGGEAINNTT
+238 DEWRRNGNENINNTT

-263 NNRGD
+263 NQLGI
-268 VTGTAL
+268 VKKIEL

-285 WKSLKDS
+285 WTSLKGEVDKI
-292 VNTIKNDALAE
+292 NADARAE
-303 LGKYPNSF
+303 LGKYPDSF
-311 KGYKYVKSDFFY
+311 KDYEYVKSDFY
-323 YENGSDENDPD
+323 GEPGN
-334 NGKLWVNDDVLTDQA
+334 LQIHDDVLTDQA

-378 VNDLTAKVNKVDD
+378 VNDLAAKVNKVDE

-404 NDFNLLKEQI
+404 NDFTLLKEQV
-414 TAMQTEI
+414 TAMQSEI
-421 SNSENR
+421 SSSENR
-427 YMYGQDELSTF
+427 YIYSQEDFSKF
-438 VTNISGVS
+438 VVTISGVS
-446 TMLDAFYTELVGKA
+446 TKLDGFYTELVGKA
-460 RTDLEAKL
+460 RTDLAAKL

-490 ATQVE
+490 VTQVN
-495 YQKQFSEQQ
+495 YQKLFSEQQ
-504 NKLDEVKKNVAASA
+504 NKLDKVKKDVEASA
-518 FPTVQTDYKAFA
+518 FSTVQTDYKAFV
-530 DRISNINKKVDEI
+530 DQISNINEKVDGIWVETLDKQKGEI
-543 WGTTLSSQKQEILT
+543 VD
-557 HNQEAKDQIFKAIDA
+557 HNNAAKDQIFKAIDV

-588 TDDATKA
+588 NDKATSD

-614 DDMKAE
+614 DDMKKE

-650 YRLTDD
+650 YRLTED
-656 KVKGYLNST
+656 KVNYYLNNT
-665 ETVSNTIYNE
+665 KTVSDAIYRE
-675 LKAAA
+675 LKEAAR
-680 KTANAKAY
+680 TANAKAY
-688 YFVQHS
+688 DFVMYGYSVNTIGWANRLIDNAEDDVQHGNN
-694 YNIKSIDWADDLI
+694 Y
-707 KTAKRNVKTGDRNEK
+707 EK
-722 MSAAAAAKF
+722 MSYEAYNEFIAA
-731 KVAYG
+731 YE
-736 KIREKDLTA
+736 KIRNKVLTA

-750 GEGYVKIAETE
+750 GEGYVQIAKAE
-761 IDRLNTYDVDAADF
+761 INRLYNYSVDAADF
-775 KDNILADKVVKNK
+775 KDNILADKVVEIN
-788 DGKRELPEKFIAP
+788 GKRELPEKFIAP
-801 VETAVKALNEE
+801 VKTAVNALNEE
-812 LESYTTQYELIYEK
+812 LESYKLQYKDIYDL

-845 AWEEAN
+845 AWEKAN
-851 KVAAENH
+851 NVAAANH

-864 LTLVNED
+864 LTAVNEN
-871 LAKAL
+871 LAKTL
-876 ENLEEG
+876 ENLEKG
-882 CLTAK
+882 CLTAS
-887 KCEDATNKA
+887 KCKEATEKA
-896 LENYEVKMYMIQH
+896 KENYAVKMYMIQH

-947 IKNKANAELNTI
+947 IKNKANADLNTI
-959 DGKLTTLKKS
+959 DGKLTSLKSS
-969 IDLSVKK
+969 IDASVKA
-976 NEIAANKDGF
+976 NTIAANKDGF

-995 DVTKVLEAAAQAA
+995 DVTKVLEEAAQAA

-1023 QDLVDADADFQK
+1023 QDLVDADSDFQK

>member
-23 FNFAD
+23 FNFAN
-28 PTKDAE
+28 PSVDAKE
-34 KPGSD
+34 EGSALTYD
-39 LNYNETA
+39 ETA
-46 KAFSFTVTK
+46 KAFSFDVK
-55 DDEIT
+55 AEDEIT

-66 VTVKLGGA
+66 VTVKLNDA
-74 VLTAADGK
+74 VLTAVDGK

-118 KAQDKMGEAIAAVA
+118 NAQVKMGEAIAAVA
-132 KYVNYLD
+132 KYVDYLD
-139 FYNKVQE
+139 FYNAVQA
-146 EISKAGQKVQDVKA
+146 EISKASRKVQDVKA
-160 KLAELKEANNVTD
+160 KLAELKETNNVTD
-173 DNREALI
+173 DNKDILI
-180 AELTS
+180 AELNS
-185 TTLLADDNY
+185 DVLLADGNY
-194 GAVVMAEN
+194 GAVKMAEN
-202 AIAKADEAFAKYKE
+202 AVTEADAAFALFN
-216 IVEVDSK
+216 K
-223 IATSALDK
+223 IIGTDAKVNALDALTH
-231 ANGTATK
+231 ANGTATSN
-238 DEWRDNGGEAINNTT
+238 EWYDNGRENINNTNL
-253 MFTHNLKAVK
+253 FTHNLKAVK
-263 NNRGD
+263 NQLGF
-268 VTGTAL
+268 VTGTKL

-280 WIEGE
+280 WIESE
-285 WKSLKDS
+285 WTKLKDE
-292 VNTIKNDALAE
+292 VNITIKNAAIAE
-303 LGKYPNSF
+303 LNKYPNAF
-311 KGYKYVKSDFFY
+311 V
-323 YENGSDENDPD
+323 ENDEQAF
-334 NGKLWVNDDVLTDQA
+334 VNM
-349 AFQAKYQEVVA
+349 YQEVVA

-378 VNDLTAKVNKVDD
+378 VNDLTAKVNKVDE
-391 ALKAGAPFALDAD
+391 ALKAGAPFALDED
-404 NDFNLLKEQI
+404 NDFTLLKEQV
-414 TAMQTEI
+414 TAMQSEI
-421 SNSENR
+421 SSSENR
-427 YMYGQDELSTF
+427 YIYSQEDFRGF
-438 VTNISGVS
+438 VVTISGVS
-446 TMLDAFYTELVGKA
+446 TKLDGFYTELVGKA
-460 RTDLEAKL
+460 RTDLKAKL
-468 DAAQKNLTKVS
+468 DASQKNLTKVS
-479 YEVSAKYEHES
+479 YEVSAKYEHELG
-490 ATQVE
+490 TQKD
-495 YQKQFSEQQ
+495 YQEKFSQQQ
-504 NKLDEVKKNVAASA
+504 NELDKVKKDVEASA
-518 FPTVQTDYKAFA
+518 FPTVQTDYKGFV
-530 DRISNINKKVDEI
+530 DRITNINKNVDVI
-543 WGTTLSSQKQEILT
+543 WGNTLIAQKKEINT

-588 TDDATKA
+588 KDDATKD

-631 IKKESDEEFGAHY
+631 IKNESDEEFGAHY

-650 YRLTDD
+650 YRLTED
-656 KVKGYLNST
+656 KVNGYLNST
-665 ETVSNTIYNE
+665 KTVSDAIYDE
-675 LKAAA
+675 LKEAAR
-680 KTANAKAY
+680 TANAKAY

-694 YNIKSIDWADDLI
+694 YKINSIDWANDLI
-707 KTAKRNVKTGDRNEK
+707 DNAKRNKVKPGTKNEI
-722 MSAAAAAKF
+722 MSAVAADKFRAA
-731 KVAYG
+731 YE
-736 KIREKDLTA
+736 KIRQKDLSA

-750 GEGYVKIAETE
+750 GEGYVKIAEAE
-761 IDRLNTYDVDAADF
+761 INRLNSYDVDAADF
-775 KDNILADKVVKNK
+775 KDNILADKVVEIN
-788 DGKRELPEKFIAP
+788 GKRELPEKYIAP
-801 VETAVKALNEE
+801 VETAVNALNDE
-812 LESYTTQYELIYEK
+812 LKSYTDQYKLIYEK

-839 LQAKVD
+839 LQAKVN

-851 KVAAENH
+851 KVAPENH

-882 CLTAK
+882 CLTAS
-887 KCEDATNKA
+887 KCQDATNKA
-896 LENYEVKMYMIQH
+896 LENYEVKMYMIQN

-947 IKNKANAELNTI
+947 IKNKANADLNTI
-959 DGKLTTLKKS
+959 DGKLTSLKSS
-969 IDLSVKK
+969 IDASVKA
-976 NEIAANKDGF
+976 NTIAANKDGF

-995 DVTKVLEAAAQAA
+995 DVTKVLEEAAQAA

-1023 QDLVDADADFQK
+1023 QDLVDADSDFQK

>member
-23 FNFAD
+23 FNFAN
-28 PTKDAE
+28 PTVDAKE
-34 KPGSD
+34 EGSA
-39 LNYNETA
+39 LKYNETA
-46 KAFSFTVTK
+46 KAFSFTVTAE
-55 DDEIT
+55 DEIT

-66 VTVKLGGA
+66 VTVKLNGSA
-74 VLTAADGK
+74 LTAVDGK

-87 DGELTIEL
+87 DGTLTIEL

-118 KAQDKMGEAIAAVA
+118 KAQVKMGEAIAAVA
-132 KYVNYLD
+132 KYVGYGD
-139 FYNKVQE
+139 FYNAVQAE
-146 EISKAGQKVQDVKA
+146 VSKAGQKVQDVKA
-160 KLAELKEANNVTD
+160 KLAVLKETNSVTD
-173 DNREALI
+173 ANRVALI
-180 AELTS
+180 AELNS
-185 TTLLADDNY
+185 DVLLADGNY
-194 GAVVMAEN
+194 GAVKMAEN
-202 AIAKADEAFAKYKE
+202 AVAEAETTFALFNKIIDTDAKEN
-216 IVEVDSK
+216 
-223 IATSALDK
+223 ALNALTK
-231 ANGTATK
+231 ANGVATQG
-238 DEWRDNGGEAINNTT
+238 EWMVNGGVKINNTT

-263 NNRGD
+263 NQLGI
-268 VTGTAL
+268 VTKVEL

-280 WIEGE
+280 WIESE
-285 WKSLKDS
+285 WKNLNDE
-292 VNTIKNDALAE
+292 VNITIKNAAVAE
-303 LGKYPNSF
+303 LGKFPKAF
-311 KGYKYVKSDFFY
+311 V
-323 YENGSDENDPD
+323 ENDE
-334 NGKLWVNDDVLTDQA
+334 QA
-349 AFQAKYQEVVA
+349 FVEMYKEVVE

-378 VNDLTAKVNKVDD
+378 VNDLTAKVNKVDA

-404 NDFNLLKEQI
+404 NDFTLLKEQI

-421 SNSENR
+421 NSSENR
-427 YMYGQDELSTF
+427 YMYSQDNFSEF
-438 VTNISGVS
+438 VNTISGVS
-446 TMLDAFYTELVGKA
+446 TKLDGFYTELVGKA
-460 RTDLEAKL
+460 RTDLQAKL
-468 DAAQKNLTKVS
+468 KATQENLTKVS

-490 ATQVE
+490 ATQKE

-518 FPTVQTDYKAFA
+518 FPTVQTDYKTFV
-530 DRISNINKKVDEI
+530 DQISNINKKVDEI
-543 WGTTLSSQKQEILT
+543 WGTTLSSQKAEILT
-557 HNQEAKDQIFKAIDA
+557 HNQAAKDQIFKAIDA

-588 TDDATKA
+588 NDDATKK

-603 LNKLF
+603 LNELF

-650 YRLTDD
+650 YRLTED
-656 KVKGYLNST
+656 KVTGYLNST
-665 ETVSNTIYNE
+665 KTVSDAIYDE
-675 LKAAA
+675 LKEAAT
-680 KTANAKAY
+680 TANAKAY
-688 YFVQHS
+688 NFVKTNTN
-694 YNIKSIDWADDLI
+694 YGVKSIRWANNLI
-707 KTAKRNVKTGDRNEK
+707 SDAKYNVKTGDKNEK
-722 MSAAAAAKF
+722 MSAEAAAKF
-731 KVAYG
+731 KAAYD
-736 KIREKDLTA
+736 KIAQKDLTA
-745 PEGQQ
+745 PKGEQ

-761 IDRLNTYDVDAADF
+761 IERLYNYDINKADF

-788 DGKRELPEKFIAP
+788 EGKRELPEQYIAP
-801 VETAVKALNEE
+801 VETAVNALNKE
-812 LESYTTQYELIYEK
+812 LESYTAQYKDIYAL
-826 KVEWNTAKAKEDE
+826 KVDWNTAKAKEDE

-845 AWEEAN
+845 AWEKAN
-851 KVAAENH
+851 NVAAENH

-871 LAKAL
+871 LANTLK
-876 ENLEEG
+876 NLEKG
-882 CLTAK
+882 CLTAT
-887 KCEDATNKA
+887 KCQDATDKA
-896 LENYEVKMYMIQH
+896 KENYAVKMYMIQH

-947 IKNKANAELNTI
+947 IKNKANADLNTI
-959 DGKLTTLKKS
+959 EGKLTDLKKS
-969 IDLSVKK
+969 IDLSVKD
-976 NEIAANKDGF
+976 NTIAANKDGF
-986 IASLTTLAG
+986 IANLTTLAG

-1008 KDADLDYNGDGKVNV
+1008 KDADLDYNGDGKVDV
-1023 QDLVDADADFQK
+1023 KDLVDADADFQN

>member
-23 FNFAD
+23 FNFAN
-28 PTKDAE
+28 PTVDAKE
-34 KPGSD
+34 DGSSLKYD
-39 LNYNETA
+39 ETA
-46 KAFSFTVTK
+46 KAFSFTVTAE
-55 DDEIT
+55 DEIT

-66 VTVKLGGA
+66 VTVKLNGTA
-74 VLTAADGK
+74 LTAEDGK

-87 DGELTIEL
+87 DGTLTIEL

-109 SRLVQAEIE
+109 SRQVQAEIE
-118 KAQDKMGEAIAAVA
+118 KAQVKMGEVIAAAA

-139 FYNKVQE
+139 FYNAVQA

-160 KLAELKEANNVTD
+160 KLAEYKEANNVTD
-173 DNREALI
+173 ANKDALI
-180 AELTS
+180 AELNS
-185 TTLLADDNY
+185 TVLLADGNY
-194 GAVVMAEN
+194 GAVKMAEE
-202 AIAKADEAFAKYKE
+202 AIAKADATFALFTQ
-216 IVEVDSK
+216 IVDTDSK
-223 IATSALDK
+223 VALNALTK
-231 ANGTATK
+231 ANGVATQG
-238 DEWRDNGGEAINNTT
+238 EWMVNGGEKINNTT

-263 NNRGD
+263 NQLGI
-268 VTGTAL
+268 VTKTEL

-280 WIEGE
+280 WIESE
-285 WKSLKDS
+285 WKNLNKE
-292 VNTIKNDALAE
+292 VNETIKNAAIAE
-303 LGKYPNSF
+303 LNKYPNAF
-311 KGYKYVKSDFFY
+311 V
-323 YENGSDENDPD
+323 ENDE
-334 NGKLWVNDDVLTDQA
+334 QA
-349 AFQAKYQEVVA
+349 FVDMYQEVVE
-360 KLRNVIARAN
+360 KLHNVIARAN

-378 VNDLTAKVNKVDD
+378 VNDLTAKVNKVDA
-391 ALKAGAPFALDAD
+391 ALKAGAPFVLDAD
-404 NDFNLLKEQI
+404 NDFTLLKEQI

-421 SNSENR
+421 SSSENR
-427 YMYGQDELSTF
+427 YMYSQDNFSEF
-438 VTNISGVS
+438 VNTISGVS
-446 TMLDAFYTELVGKA
+446 TKLDGFYTELVGKA
-460 RTDLEAKL
+460 RTDLQAKL
-468 DAAQKNLTKVS
+468 KAAQENLTKVS

-490 ATQVE
+490 ATQKE

-518 FPTVQTDYKAFA
+518 FPTVQTDYKAFV
-530 DRISNINKKVDEI
+530 DQISNINKKVDEI
-543 WGTTLSSQKQEILT
+543 WGTTLSSQKAEINT
-557 HNQEAKDQIFKAIDA
+557 HNQEAKKKIFDAIDA

-588 TDDATKA
+588 NDDATKK

-603 LNKLF
+603 LNELF

-650 YRLTDD
+650 YRLTED
-656 KVKGYLNST
+656 KVTGYLNST
-665 ETVSNTIYNE
+665 KTVSDAIYDE
-675 LKAAA
+675 LKEAAT
-680 KTANAKAY
+680 TANAKAY
-688 YFVQHS
+688 DFVKTNTG
-694 YNIKSIDWADDLI
+694 YGVKSIRWANNLI
-707 KTAKRNVKTGDRNEK
+707 SDAKYNVKTGDKNEK
-722 MSAAAAAKF
+722 MSAEAAAKF
-731 KVAYG
+731 KAAYD
-736 KIREKDLTA
+736 KIAQKDLTA
-745 PEGQQ
+745 PKGEQ

-761 IDRLNTYDVDAADF
+761 IERLYNYDINKADF

-788 DGKRELPEKFIAP
+788 EGKRELPEQYIAP
-801 VETAVKALNEE
+801 VETAVNALNNE
-812 LESYTTQYELIYEK
+812 LESYKAQYKDIYAL
-826 KVEWNTAKAKEDE
+826 KVDWNTAKAKEDE

-845 AWEEAN
+845 AWEKAN
-851 KVAAENH
+851 NVTAENH

-864 LTLVNED
+864 LTAVNEN
-871 LAKAL
+871 LAKTL
-876 ENLEEG
+876 ENLEKG
-882 CLTAK
+882 CLTAT
-887 KCEDATNKA
+887 KCQDATDKA
-896 LENYEVKMYMIQH
+896 KENYAVKMYMIQH

-947 IKNKANAELNTI
+947 IKNKANADLNTI

-969 IDLSVKK
+969 IDLSVKA
-976 NEIAANKDGF
+976 NTIAANKDGF

-1008 KDADLDYNGDGKVNV
+1008 KDADLDYNGDGKVDV
-1023 QDLVDADADFQK
+1023 KDLVDADADFQN

>member
-23 FNFAD
+23 FNFAN
-28 PTKDAE
+28 PTVDAKE
-34 KPGSD
+34 DGSA
-39 LNYNETA
+39 LTYNETA
-46 KAFSFTVTK
+46 KAFSFTVTAE
-55 DDEIT
+55 DEIT

-66 VTVKLGGA
+66 VTVKLNGTA
-74 VLTAADGK
+74 LTAEDGK

-87 DGELTIEL
+87 DGTLTIEL

-118 KAQDKMGEAIAAVA
+118 KAQVKMGEAIAAVA
-132 KYVNYLD
+132 KYVGYGD
-139 FYNKVQE
+139 FYNAVQAE
-146 EISKAGQKVQDVKA
+146 VSKAGQKVQDVKA
-160 KLAELKEANNVTD
+160 KLAVLKETNSVTD
-173 DNREALI
+173 ANRVALI
-180 AELTS
+180 AELNS
-185 TTLLADDNY
+185 DVLLADGNY
-194 GAVVMAEN
+194 GAVKMAEN
-202 AIAKADEAFAKYKE
+202 AVAEAETTFALFNKIIGTEEEGDDAKVAID
-216 IVEVDSK
+216 
-223 IATSALDK
+223 ALNK
-231 ANGTATK
+231 ANGVATQG
-238 DEWRDNGGEAINNTT
+238 EWMVNGGEKINNTT

-263 NNRGD
+263 KYGV
-268 VTGTAL
+268 VTGTEL

-280 WIEGE
+280 WIESE
-285 WKSLKDS
+285 WNNLNKE
-292 VNTIKNDALAE
+292 VNETIKNAAIAE
-303 LGKYPNSF
+303 LNKYPNAF
-311 KGYKYVKSDFFY
+311 V
-323 YENGSDENDPD
+323 ENDE
-334 NGKLWVNDDVLTDQA
+334 QA
-349 AFQAKYQEVVA
+349 FVDMYQEVVE
-360 KLRNVIARAN
+360 KLHNVIARAN

-378 VNDLTAKVNKVDD
+378 VNDLTAKVNKVDA

-404 NDFNLLKEQI
+404 NDFTLLKEQI

-421 SNSENR
+421 SSSENR
-427 YMYGQDELSTF
+427 YMYSQDDFSGF
-438 VTNISGVS
+438 VNTISGVS
-446 TMLDAFYTELVGKA
+446 TKLDGFYTELVGKA
-460 RTDLEAKL
+460 RTDLQAKL
-468 DAAQKNLTKVS
+468 KAAQENLTKVS

-504 NKLDEVKKNVAASA
+504 NKLDKVKKDVTDST
-518 FPTVQTDYKAFA
+518 FPTVQTDYKAFV
-530 DRISNINKKVDEI
+530 DQISSINKKVDEI
-543 WGTTLSSQKQEILT
+543 WGTTLSSQKSEILT

-588 TDDATKA
+588 NDDATKK

-603 LNKLF
+603 LNELF

-650 YRLTDD
+650 YRLTED
-656 KVKGYLNST
+656 KVTGYLNST
-665 ETVSNTIYNE
+665 KTVSDAIYDE
-675 LKAAA
+675 LKEAAT
-680 KTANAKAY
+680 TANAKAY
-688 YFVQHS
+688 DFVKTNTG
-694 YNIKSIDWADDLI
+694 YGVKSIRWANNLI
-707 KTAKRNVKTGDRNEK
+707 SDAKYNVKTGDKNEK
-722 MSAAAAAKF
+722 MSAEAAAKF
-731 KVAYG
+731 KAAYD
-736 KIREKDLTA
+736 KIAQKDLTA
-745 PEGQQ
+745 PKGEQ

-761 IDRLNTYDVDAADF
+761 IERLYNYDINKADF

-788 DGKRELPEKFIAP
+788 EGKRELPEQYIAP
-801 VETAVKALNEE
+801 VETAVNALNKE
-812 LESYTTQYELIYEK
+812 LESYKAQYKDIYAL
-826 KVEWNTAKAKEDE
+826 KVDWNTAKAKEDE

-845 AWEEAN
+845 AWEKAN
-851 KVAAENH
+851 NVAAENH

-864 LTLVNED
+864 LTAVNEN
-871 LAKAL
+871 LAKTL
-876 ENLEEG
+876 ENLEKG
-882 CLTAK
+882 CLTAT
-887 KCEDATNKA
+887 KCQDATDKA
-896 LENYEVKMYMIQH
+896 KENYAVKMYMIQH

-947 IKNKANAELNTI
+947 IKNKANADLNTI
-959 DGKLTTLKKS
+959 DGKLTTLKNS
-969 IDLSVKK
+969 IDASVKA
-976 NEIAANKDGF
+976 NTIAANKDGF

-1008 KDADLDYNGDGKVNV
+1008 KDADLDYNGDGKVDV
-1023 QDLVDADADFQK
+1023 QDLVDADADFQN

>member
-23 FNFAD
+23 FNFAN
-28 PTKDAE
+28 PSVDAE
-34 KPGSD
+34 KPGSALTYD
-39 LNYNETA
+39 ETA
-46 KAFSFTVTK
+46 KAFSFDVK
-55 DDEIT
+55 AEDEIT

-66 VTVKLGGA
+66 VTVKLGGT
-74 VLTAADGK
+74 VLTAEDGK

-118 KAQDKMGEAIAAVA
+118 NAQVKMGEAIAAVA
-132 KYVNYLD
+132 KYVDYLD
-139 FYNKVQE
+139 FYNAVQA

-160 KLAELKEANNVTD
+160 KLADLKEANNVTD
-173 DNREALI
+173 DNKDILI
-180 AELTS
+180 AELNS
-185 TTLLADDNY
+185 DVLLADGNY
-194 GAVVMAEN
+194 GAVKMAE
-202 AIAKADEAFAKYKE
+202 KAVTDADAAFALFN
-216 IVEVDSK
+216 K
-223 IATSALDK
+223 IIGTDAKVNALDALTH
-231 ANGTATK
+231 ANGTASA
-238 DEWRDNGGEAINNTT
+238 DEWRANGREKINNTNL
-253 MFTHNLKAVK
+253 FTHNLKAVK
-263 NNRGD
+263 NQYGI
-268 VTGTAL
+268 VTGTEL

-280 WIEGE
+280 WIESE
-285 WKSLKDS
+285 WTKLKDE
-292 VNTIKNDALAE
+292 VNITIKNAAIAE
-303 LGKYPNSF
+303 LNKYPNAF
-311 KGYKYVKSDFFY
+311 V
-323 YENGSDENDPD
+323 ENDEQAF
-334 NGKLWVNDDVLTDQA
+334 VNM
-349 AFQAKYQEVVA
+349 YQEVVA

-378 VNDLTAKVNKVDD
+378 VNDLTVKVNKVDE
-391 ALKAGAPFALDAD
+391 ALKAGAPFALDED
-404 NDFNLLKEQI
+404 NDFTLLKEQV
-414 TAMQTEI
+414 TAMQAEI
-421 SNSENR
+421 SSSENR
-427 YMYGQDELSTF
+427 YIYSQEDFRGF
-438 VTNISGVS
+438 VITISGVS
-446 TMLDAFYTELVGKA
+446 TKLDGFYTELVGKA

-468 DAAQKNLTKVS
+468 DASQKNLTKVS
-479 YEVSAKYEHES
+479 YEVSAKYENEKD
-490 ATQVE
+490 TQKD
-495 YQKQFSEQQ
+495 YQEKFSQQQ
-504 NKLDEVKKNVAASA
+504 NELDKVKKEVAASA
-518 FPTVQTDYKAFA
+518 FPTVQTDYKGFV
-530 DRISNINKKVDEI
+530 DRITNINKNVDVI
-543 WGTTLSSQKQEILT
+543 WGNTLIAQKKEINT

-588 TDDATKA
+588 KDDATKD

-631 IKKESDEEFGAHY
+631 IKNESDEEFGAHY

-650 YRLTDD
+650 YRLTED
-656 KVKGYLNST
+656 KVNGYLNST
-665 ETVSNTIYNE
+665 KTVSDAIYNE
-675 LKAAA
+675 LKEAAR
-680 KTANAKAY
+680 TANAKAY

-694 YNIKSIDWADDLI
+694 YKINSIDWANDLI
-707 KTAKRNVKTGDRNEK
+707 DNAKRNKVKPGTKNEI
-722 MSAAAAAKF
+722 MSAEAADKFRAA
-731 KVAYG
+731 YE
-736 KIREKDLTA
+736 KIRQKDLSA

-750 GEGYVKIAETE
+750 GEGYVKIAEAE
-761 IDRLNTYDVDAADF
+761 INRLYSYNVDAADF
-775 KDNILADKVVKNK
+775 KDNILADKVVEIN
-788 DGKRELPEKFIAP
+788 GKRELPEKYIAP
-801 VETAVKALNEE
+801 VETAVNALNDE
-812 LESYTTQYELIYEK
+812 LKSYTDQYKLIYEK

-839 LQAKVD
+839 LQAKVN

-851 KVAAENH
+851 KVAPENH

-882 CLTAK
+882 CLTAS
-887 KCEDATNKA
+887 KCQDATNKA
-896 LENYEVKMYMIQH
+896 LENYEVKMYMIQN

-947 IKNKANAELNTI
+947 IKNKANADLNTI
-959 DGKLTTLKKS
+959 DGKLTTLKSS
-969 IDLSVKK
+969 IDASVKA
-976 NEIAANKDGF
+976 NTIAANKDGF

-995 DVTKVLEAAAQAA
+995 DVTKVLEEAAQAA

-1023 QDLVDADADFQK
+1023 QDLVDADSDFQK

>member
-23 FNFAD
+23 FNFAN
-28 PTKDAE
+28 PTVDAKE
-34 KPGSD
+34 DGSA
-39 LNYNETA
+39 LTYNETD
-46 KAFSFTVTK
+46 KAFSFTVTNG
-55 DDEIT
+55 DEIT

-74 VLTAADGK
+74 VLTAEDGK

-109 SRLVQAEIE
+109 SRLVQTEIE
-118 KAQDKMGEAIAAVA
+118 KAQVKMGEAIAAVA

-160 KLAELKEANNVTD
+160 KLAKLKEANNVTD
-173 DNREALI
+173 ANKDALI
-180 AELTS
+180 AELNS
-185 TTLLADDNY
+185 TVFLADGNY
-194 GAVVMAEN
+194 GAVKMAED
-202 AIAKADEAFAKYKE
+202 AIANADATFALFN
-216 IVEVDSK
+216 K
-223 IATSALDK
+223 IIGTDAKVALDALEK
-231 ANGTATK
+231 ANGTATTA
-238 DEWRDNGGEAINNTT
+238 EWRRNGGEAINNTT

-263 NNRGD
+263 DNHGI

-285 WKSLKDS
+285 WKNLNNE
-292 VNTIKNDALAE
+292 VNTTIKNAAVAE
-303 LGKYPNSF
+303 LGKFPKAFDGEEHNEQAF
-311 KGYKYVKSDFFY
+311 
-323 YENGSDENDPD
+323 
-334 NGKLWVNDDVLTDQA
+334 VNM
-349 AFQAKYQEVVA
+349 YQEVVD
-360 KLRNVIARAN
+360 KLAYVIARAN

-378 VNDLTAKVNKVDD
+378 VNDLTAKVNKVDE
-391 ALKAGAPFALDAD
+391 ALKAGAPFVLNTD
-404 NDFNLLKEQI
+404 NTATGPGQSLTEIEDFNLLKEQI
-414 TAMQTEI
+414 AMMQSEVN
-421 SNSENR
+421 SSENR
-427 YMYGQDELSTF
+427 YGYSQDEFNNNIIPAINTASTK
-438 VTNISGVS
+438 
-446 TMLDAFYTELVGKA
+446 LDAFYTELVGKA
-460 RTDLEAKL
+460 RKDLEAKL
-468 DAAQKNLTKVS
+468 KAAQENLTKVS

-490 ATQVE
+490 ATQVL
-495 YQKQFSEQQ
+495 YQKKFSEQQ
-504 NKLDEVKKNVAASA
+504 NDLDKVKNDVKAST
-518 FPTVQTDYKAFA
+518 FPTVQTDYKAFV
-530 DRISNINKKVDEI
+530 DQISNINKKVDEI
-543 WGTTLSSQKQEILT
+543 WGKTLSEQKQEILD
-557 HNQEAKDQIFKAIDA
+557 HNKAAKEQIFKAIDA

-588 TDDATKA
+588 KDDATKA

-614 DDMKAE
+614 DDMKEE
-620 VTEAVDKMTEN
+620 VTKAVDKMTEN

-656 KVKGYLNST
+656 KVNGYIGKDGKVANVAT
-665 ETVSNTIYNE
+665 DIYNE

-680 KTANAKAY
+680 TTANDEAY
-688 YFVQHS
+688 DFVKNS
-694 YNIKSIDWADDLI
+694 YNIKSIRWANKLI
-707 KTAKRNVKTGDRNEK
+707 SDAKNKVQTGDKNEK

-731 KVAYG
+731 KAAYD
-736 KIREKDLTA
+736 KIAKKDLTA

-750 GEGYVKIAETE
+750 GEGYVEIAEAE
-761 IDRLNTYDVDAADF
+761 IKRLYTYDSEKADF
-775 KDNILADKVVKNK
+775 KNNILADKVVEIN
-788 DGKRELPEKFIAP
+788 GKRELPEKYIAP
-801 VETAVKALNEE
+801 VETAVKALNDE
-812 LESYTTQYELIYEK
+812 LTSYKAQYELIYEK

-845 AWEEAN
+845 AWEKAN
-851 KVAAENH
+851 AAENH

-876 ENLEEG
+876 DNLEKG
-882 CLTAK
+882 CLTAS
-887 KCEDATNKA
+887 KCEAATNKA
-896 LENYEVKMYMIQH
+896 LENYKVKMYMIEH

-947 IKNKANAELNTI
+947 IKNKANADLNTI
-959 DGKLTTLKKS
+959 DGKLTTLKNS
-969 IDLSVKK
+969 IDASVKA
-976 NEIAANKDGF
+976 NTIAANKDGF

>member
-23 FNFAD
+23 FNFAN
-28 PTKDAE
+28 PTVDAKE
-34 KPGSD
+34 DGSSLKYD
-39 LNYNETA
+39 ETA
-46 KAFSFTVTK
+46 KAFSFTVTAE
-55 DDEIT
+55 DEIT
-60 LTATGD
+60 LTATGA
-66 VTVKLGGA
+66 VTVKLNGTA
-74 VLTAADGK
+74 LTAVGDKYTATSDG
-82 YKATA
+82 T
-87 DGELTIEL
+87 LTIEL

-118 KAQDKMGEAIAAVA
+118 KAQAKMGEAVAAVA

-160 KLAELKEANNVTD
+160 KLAVLKETNKVTNE
-173 DNREALI
+173 NRDALI
-180 AELTS
+180 AELNS
-185 TTLLADDNY
+185 TTLLADGTY
-194 GAVVMAEN
+194 GAVKMAED
-202 AIAKADEAFAKYKE
+202 AIAKADATFALFT
-216 IVEVDSK
+216 K
-223 IATSALDK
+223 IIGTDAKVALDALTK
-231 ANGTATK
+231 ANGTATQG
-238 DEWRDNGGEAINNTT
+238 EWVVNGGEKINNTT

-263 NNRGD
+263 NHGI

-280 WIEGE
+280 WIESE
-285 WKSLKDS
+285 WKNLNKE
-292 VNTIKNDALAE
+292 VNETIKNAAVAE
-303 LGKYPNSF
+303 LGKFPKAF
-311 KGYKYVKSDFFY
+311 V
-323 YENGSDENDPD
+323 ENDE
-334 NGKLWVNDDVLTDQA
+334 QA
-349 AFQAKYQEVVA
+349 FIEMYQEVVE

-378 VNDLTAKVNKVDD
+378 VNDLTAKVNKVDA
-391 ALKAGAPFALDAD
+391 ALKAGAPFVLDAD
-404 NDFNLLKEQI
+404 NDFTLLKEQI

-421 SNSENR
+421 NSSENR
-427 YMYGQDELSTF
+427 YMYSQDNFSEF
-438 VTNISGVS
+438 VNTISGVS
-446 TMLDAFYTELVGKA
+446 TKLDGFYTELVGKA
-460 RTDLEAKL
+460 RTDLQAKL
-468 DAAQKNLTKVS
+468 KAAQENLTKVS

-490 ATQVE
+490 ATQKE

-518 FPTVQTDYKAFA
+518 FPTVQTDYKTFV
-530 DRISNINKKVDEI
+530 DQISNINKKVDEI
-543 WGTTLSSQKQEILT
+543 WGTTLSSQKAEILT
-557 HNQEAKDQIFKAIDA
+557 HNQAAKDQIFKAIDA

-588 TDDATKA
+588 NDDATKK

-603 LNKLF
+603 LNELF

-650 YRLTDD
+650 YRLTED
-656 KVKGYLNST
+656 KVTGYLNST
-665 ETVSNTIYNE
+665 KTVSDAIYDE
-675 LKAAA
+675 LKEAAT
-680 KTANAKAY
+680 TANDKAY
-688 YFVQHS
+688 DFVKTNTG
-694 YNIKSIDWADDLI
+694 YGVKSIRWATNLI
-707 KTAKRNVKTGDRNEK
+707 SDAKRNVKTGDKNEK
-722 MSAAAAAKF
+722 MSAEAAAKF
-731 KVAYG
+731 KAAYD
-736 KIREKDLTA
+736 KIAQKDLTA
-745 PEGQQ
+745 PKGEQ

-761 IDRLNTYDVDAADF
+761 IERLYNYDINKADF

-788 DGKRELPEKFIAP
+788 EGKRELPEQYIAP
-801 VETAVKALNEE
+801 VETAVNALNNE
-812 LESYTTQYELIYEK
+812 LESYKAQYKDIYAL
-826 KVEWNTAKAKEDE
+826 KVDWNTAKAKEDE

-845 AWEEAN
+845 AWEKAN
-851 KVAAENH
+851 NVAAENH

-864 LTLVNED
+864 LTAVNEN
-871 LAKAL
+871 LAKTL
-876 ENLEEG
+876 ENLEKG
-882 CLTAK
+882 CLTAT
-887 KCEDATNKA
+887 KCQDATDKA
-896 LENYEVKMYMIQH
+896 KENYAVKMYMIQH

-947 IKNKANAELNTI
+947 IKNKANADLNTI
-959 DGKLTTLKKS
+959 DGKLTTLKNS
-969 IDLSVKK
+969 IDASVKA
-976 NEIAANKDGF
+976 NTIAANKDGF
-986 IASLTTLAG
+986 IASLTTLAD

-1023 QDLVDADADFQK
+1023 QDLLDADAEFQNS
-1035 TGDGFTFYKFLDAYL
+1035 GDGFTFYKFFDAYL